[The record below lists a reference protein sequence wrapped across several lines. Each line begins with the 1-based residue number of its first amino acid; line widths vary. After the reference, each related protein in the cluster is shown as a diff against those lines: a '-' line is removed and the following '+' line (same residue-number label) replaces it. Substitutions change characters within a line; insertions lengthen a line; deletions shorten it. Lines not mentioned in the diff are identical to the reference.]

1 MNCKRRKKEFSAI
14 MIINI
19 FKSLLYQFDITLIKL
34 SFSKSLNLDFQTEK
48 TTLFINK
55 SDNIDND
62 ESTYIVIYQ

>member
-1 MNCKRRKKEFSAI
+1 